1 MHKDQRTDNDN
12 YGGPRPGAEAPAP
25 EAPSAL
31 SRRQFVTALTLA
43 VGAVAGPARL
53 GSLGATAAGEEVGP
67 ATAEERREQAY
78 DVRHRM
84 ALAHTHRPLPK
95 HPTNGDDERYAN
107 RIGSYSKALPH
118 DARGEVDP
126 DAYAALL
133 DALTTGESAAFEA
146 LPMGGTV
153 ALVNPLAMLAF
164 VLAGADSHELGMS
177 APPAF
182 ASEAAAGEMAE
193 LYWQALTR
201 DVPFSRYGTEPLT
214 RDALQDLARFSAF
227 PGVEADTLF
236 RGLTPGDATGP
247 YISQFLMMP
256 IPFGSQTLVQTY
268 RTAHAGDDHVTTY
281 AAWLDLQNGVPAS
294 TANRV
299 DPVPRYLRTGRDL
312 AEFVHGCQSG
322 CPQTP
327 EEGLSASAFDGG
339 FLAGVTAALILLGF
353 GAAAVDANNPYTRL
367 TKHGAFI
374 TFGAVHVL
382 DLVARVV
389 EPALKACWYQKWMV
403 HRRLRP
409 EEYAGRVHLHRRG
422 EARYPV
428 HPTLLG
434 SQAVDA
440 VGEAYGSA
448 LLPMA
453 YPEGCPAH
461 PGYPSGHAT
470 VAGACVT
477 MLKAFF
483 DEAFPIPEPK
493 VASDDGLALEE
504 YRGTLTVGGELDK
517 LASNVARGR
526 VLAGVHWRSDAAE
539 GLKLGEAVAISLLS
553 DLAATYPEDFRGFS
567 LTQFNGARITV

>member
-31 SRRQFVTALTLA
+31 SRRQFVTALTLT

-126 DAYAALL
+126 DTYAALL

-146 LPMGGTV
+146 IPLGGTV

-247 YISQFLMMP
+247 YLSQFLVQP

-322 CPQTP
+322 CPRVWGGGGRCEQPLHPPDQTRRLYHLRGRARAGSGRAGGRAGV
-327 EEGLSASAFDGG
+327 EGLLVSEVDGAPPAAARGIRRARPPASAG
-339 FLAGVTAALILLGF
+339 
-353 GAAAVDANNPYTRL
+353 R
-367 TKHGAFI
+367 
-374 TFGAVHVL
+374 GAV
-382 DLVARVV
+382 
-389 EPALKACWYQKWMV
+389 
-403 HRRLRP
+403 
-409 EEYAGRVHLHRRG
+409 
-422 EARYPV
+422 
-428 HPTLLG
+428 
-434 SQAVDA
+434 
-440 VGEAYGSA
+440 
-448 LLPMA
+448 
-453 YPEGCPAH
+453 
-461 PGYPSGHAT
+461 PGAP
-470 VAGACVT
+470 
-477 MLKAFF
+477 
-483 DEAFPIPEPK
+483 
-493 VASDDGLALEE
+493 
-504 YRGTLTVGGELDK
+504 
-517 LASNVARGR
+517 
-526 VLAGVHWRSDAAE
+526 DAA
-539 GLKLGEAVAISLLS
+539 
-553 DLAATYPEDFRGFS
+553 
-567 LTQFNGARITV
+567 RIAGGGRRR